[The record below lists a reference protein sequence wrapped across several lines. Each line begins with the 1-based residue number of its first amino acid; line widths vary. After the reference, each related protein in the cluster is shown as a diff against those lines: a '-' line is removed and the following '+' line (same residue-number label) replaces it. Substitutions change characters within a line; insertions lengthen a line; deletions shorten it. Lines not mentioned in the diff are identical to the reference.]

1 MEKGTREFALICK
14 DGKELKVN
22 LYSIP
27 AGMQDRE
34 VKDILFQAARDFLS
48 TRAEQ
53 RGVGFEYDVFCW
65 ENLSMVPDSCFEKYG
80 IRVIENNLSCAQVD
94 AKASLL
100 D

>member
-1 MEKGTREFALICK
+1 MGKNKREFALICK
-14 DGKELKVN
+14 DGEELKVN
-22 LYSIP
+22 LYEVP
-27 AGMQDRE
+27 ADMRDTE
-34 VKDILFQAARDFLS
+34 VKDTLFQAARDFLS

-65 ENLSMVPDSCFEKYG
+65 ENLSTVPESCFEKYG
-80 IRVIENNLSCAQVD
+80 IRVIQNHLSSVQVD

>member
-1 MEKGTREFALICK
+1 MGKSTREFALICK
-14 DGKELKVN
+14 DGENLKVN
-22 LYSIP
+22 LYEVPGS
-27 AGMQDRE
+27 MQDSE
-34 VKDILFQAARDFLS
+34 VKDTLFQAARDFLS

-65 ENLSMVPDSCFEKYG
+65 ENLSMVPESCFEKYG
-80 IRVIENNLSCAQVD
+80 IRVIENNLSSAQVD